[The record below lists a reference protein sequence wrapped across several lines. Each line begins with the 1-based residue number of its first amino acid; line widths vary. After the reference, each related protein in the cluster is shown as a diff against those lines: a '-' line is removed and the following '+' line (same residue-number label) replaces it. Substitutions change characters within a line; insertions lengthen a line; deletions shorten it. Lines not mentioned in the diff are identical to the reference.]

1 MTLPGALSDWHPAVM
16 TVLAEYELVQKPS
29 QAVPRTD
36 AFDDSDWEK
45 VESEEDEQPDE
56 EEEAGL
62 SKALYAEVA
71 ALGGQK

>member
-1 MTLPGALSDWHPAVM
+1 M
-16 TVLAEYELVQKPS
+16 TVLAEYELVQKPGRATS
-29 QAVPRTD
+29 KAD

-45 VESEEDEQPDE
+45 VESEEDEQPE
-56 EEEAGL
+56 EEEVGL

>member
-1 MTLPGALSDWHPAVM
+1 MI
-16 TVLAEYELVQKPS
+16 VLAEYELVQKP
-29 QAVPRTD
+29 ARAAPKPD

-45 VESEEDEQPDE
+45 VESEEDDQLE

-71 ALGGQK
+71 ALAGQK